1 MNGELKK
8 ASRHYTGEVYAKS
21 YEYIG
26 GKDVMPIGVWSGP
39 DDCMAT
45 DKYYCEMKD
54 LGINLLI
61 SPPAFLEN
69 RQSLERHLNLADKY
83 NMVAYVPYSEKYLP
97 ETKEQMEMVHS
108 ELCHHP
114 SFVGMTHRDELT
126 YGQIWA
132 DYVPVIR
139 AFKQTEYA
147 EKYDYYFNGN
157 PIWTQVL
164 GPQFFCGVSYRTYL
178 KSYVSTKGLGCKFLS
193 ADFYP
198 FVGDDDLIIHN
209 YFKQLAVQRDV
220 AYKNKVPFWMY
231 IQCGSICDYRNLS
244 EKTASEAAFRWNVNT
259 TLAYGVKGISW
270 FTLTYS
276 NFGVENWY
284 KKLNENGG
292 DKRCADMQADGTQ
305 SALYNRYKNYEHNRW
320 YDYAVRASTHIR
332 AIDEVLMNSYHA
344 GVISYGK
351 SPYKVVKLGRIEGY
365 SWYELSNISGEAD
378 LLIGCLEYDG
388 RTALYVVHNSYECG
402 DGEKEATLTFDGEY
416 GYDVYQRAQKRY
428 ESGGSIKLK
437 LQGGEGVLVVL
448 K

>member
-8 ASRHYTGEVYAKS
+8 ATRRHTGEVYSKS
-21 YEYIG
+21 YDFIG

-45 DKYYCEMKD
+45 DYYYGEMKD

-61 SPPAFLEN
+61 SPPAFSEK
-69 RQSLERHLNLADKY
+69 RESLERHLDLADKY
-83 NMVAYVPYSEKYLP
+83 GMVAYVPYSEKYLP
-97 ETKEQMEMVHS
+97 ETVEQMEEVHKALS
-108 ELCHHP
+108 KHP

-126 YGQIWA
+126 YGQIWS
-132 DYVPVIR
+132 DYVSAIR
-139 AFKQTEYA
+139 AFRQTEYGK
-147 EKYDYYFNGN
+147 KYDYYFNGN

-178 KSYVSTKGLGCKFLS
+178 KSYVSQKGLGCSFLS

-198 FVGDDDLIIHN
+198 FVGDDDLLIHN

-259 TLAYGVKGISW
+259 ALAYGAKGLSW

-276 NFGVENWY
+276 NFGVDNWY
-284 KKLNENGG
+284 KKYNENGG
-292 DKRCADMQADGTQ
+292 DRRLADEQADGTQ

-320 YDYAVRASTHIR
+320 YDYAVRASAHIR

-344 GVISYGK
+344 GVISYGN
-351 SPYKVVKLGRIEGY
+351 SPYKVVKLGRIDSQ
-365 SWYELSNISGEAD
+365 SWYELSGISGDAD
-378 LLIGCLEYDG
+378 LLIGCLEYGG
-388 RTALYVVHNSYECG
+388 RTALYVVNNSFERG
-402 DGEKEATLTFDGEY
+402 DEEQSAILTFDGEY
-416 GYDVYQRAQKRY
+416 GYDVYQRAEKRRVCGD
-428 ESGGSIKLK
+428 SVKLS
-437 LQGGEGVLVVL
+437 LMGGEGVLVVL
-448 K
+448 E

>member
-1 MNGELKK
+1 MNQELKK
-8 ASRHYTGEVYAKS
+8 ASKHHTGEVYAKT

-61 SPPAFLEN
+61 SPPTFLEN

-83 NMVAYVPYSEKYLP
+83 HMVAYVPYSEKYVP
-97 ETKEQMEMVHS
+97 ETKEQMELVHK
-108 ELCHHP
+108 ELCNHP

-157 PIWTQVL
+157 PIWTHVL
-164 GPQFFCGVSYRTYL
+164 GPQFFCGTSYGTYL
-178 KSYVSTKGLGCKFLS
+178 KSYVSKKGLGCNFLS

-198 FVGDDDLIIHN
+198 FVGDDDLLIHN

-259 TLAYGVKGISW
+259 TLAYGAKGISW

-292 DKRCADMQADGTQ
+292 DKRLAAEQADGTQ

-320 YDYAVRASTHIR
+320 YDYAVRASAHIR

-351 SPYKVVKLGRIEGY
+351 SPYKVVKLGRIDGE
-365 SWYELSNISGEAD
+365 SWYELSGISGEAD
-378 LLIGCLEYDG
+378 LLIGCFEYDDK
-388 RTALYVVHNSYECG
+388 TALYVVNNSYECG
-402 DGEKEATLTFDGEY
+402 DEEKQATLKFDGEY

-428 ESGGSIKLK
+428 ESGKNVQLR